1 MFHPGRTGKAV
12 WRCCAWH
19 GTARYQQLSRTRNK
33 NEIKTMPSNLFKRI
47 KGPIGLIV
55 SILVL
60 VVIFSILNP
69 RFGSLQNLQNV
80 LYQASVPLI
89 VVVGATLVI
98 QMGSIDLSVEGAMGA
113 AGMAWI
119 LLSPNTRLDS
129 DIGAWAWVAAIGLG
143 LAIGLMSGIV
153 HAKLTVPSFVV
164 TLGTWYVG
172 LGIAILLYGN
182 DMLPTLTSETL
193 ARWPSRMSLG
203 LPNSFWLAA
212 VVMMCGILTSNYT
225 SFGRGVLAI
234 GNNETI
240 ARASG
245 MSVDRIK
252 IAAFAVAGCL
262 SGLAGILATMQL
274 GSGSPDIG
282 FGQLFTVIPAAV
294 IAGTALGG
302 GEGGVTRSV
311 LGVFLLLILNNGLV
325 LAGVDPDF
333 QSGVFGT
340 ILIVAIVAVAWPER
354 GRLKVAK

>member
-1 MFHPGRTGKAV
+1 MNAGLLK
-12 WRCCAWH
+12 
-19 GTARYQQLSRTRNK
+19 S
-33 NEIKTMPSNLFKRI
+33 I

-55 SILVL
+55 ATLVL

-69 RFGSLQNLQNV
+69 RFGSIENLQNV
-80 LYQASVPLI
+80 LYQAAVPLI
-89 VVVGATLVI
+89 IVVGATLVI
-98 QMGSIDLSVEGAMGA
+98 QMGSIDLSVEGIMGA

-119 LLSPNTRLDS
+119 LLSANTRQDT
-129 DIGAWAWVAAIGLG
+129 DIGAWAWVVAVGLG
-143 LAIGLMSGIV
+143 LGIGLVSGLV
-153 HAKLTVPSFVV
+153 HAKLKVPSFVV

-182 DMLPTLTSETL
+182 DMLPTITNEAL
-193 ARWPSRMSLG
+193 ARWPSRLSLG
-203 LPNSFWLAA
+203 LPNAFWLAA
-212 VVMMCGILTSNYT
+212 AVIAAGVLISNYLA
-225 SFGRGVLAI
+225 FGRGVLAV
-234 GNNETI
+234 GNNENI

-245 MSVDRIK
+245 MSVDGIK
-252 IAAFAVAGCL
+252 VAAFAIAGCL

-302 GEGGVTRSV
+302 GEGGVLRSV

-340 ILIVAIVAVAWPER
+340 ILIIAIVTVAWPER

>member
-1 MFHPGRTGKAV
+1 MNAGILK
-12 WRCCAWH
+12 
-19 GTARYQQLSRTRNK
+19 S
-33 NEIKTMPSNLFKRI
+33 I
-47 KGPIGLIV
+47 KGPVGLVV

-69 RFGSLQNLQNV
+69 RFGSVENLQNV

-89 VVVGATLVI
+89 IVVGATLVI
-98 QMGSIDLSVEGAMGA
+98 QMGSIDLSVEGIMGA

-119 LLSPNTRLDS
+119 LLSANTRQDT
-129 DIGAWAWVAAIGLG
+129 DIGAWAWVVAIALGLGIGLLSG
-143 LAIGLMSGIV
+143 LV
-153 HAKLTVPSFVV
+153 HAKLKVPSFVV

-182 DMLPTLTSETL
+182 QMLPTITNEAL
-193 ARWPSRMSLG
+193 ARWPSRLSLG
-203 LPNSFWLAA
+203 LPNSFWLATA
-212 VVMMCGILTSNYT
+212 VILIGVLISNYLA
-225 SFGRGVLAI
+225 FGRGVLAV

-245 MSVDRIK
+245 MFVDRIK
-252 IAAFAVAGCL
+252 IAAFALAGCL
-262 SGLAGILATMQL
+262 SALAGILATMQL

-302 GEGGVTRSV
+302 GEGGIMRSV

-340 ILIVAIVAVAWPER
+340 ILIIAIVTVAWPER

>member
-1 MFHPGRTGKAV
+1 MSTPLPQIERPAMN
-12 WRCCAWH
+12 
-19 GTARYQQLSRTRNK
+19 ARIL
-33 NEIKTMPSNLFKRI
+33 KRI
-47 KGPIGLIV
+47 KGPVGLIV
-55 SILVL
+55 AILIL
-60 VVIFSILNP
+60 IVIFSVLNP
-69 RFGSLQNLQNV
+69 RFGSIENLRNV

-113 AGMAWI
+113 AGMGWI
-119 LLSPNTRLDS
+119 LLSANTRQDT
-129 DIGAWAWVAAIGLG
+129 DIGAWAWVVAIGIGLG
-143 LAIGLMSGIV
+143 IGLLSGLV
-153 HAKLTVPSFVV
+153 HAKLKVPSFVV

-182 DMLPTLTSETL
+182 DMLPTITNEAL
-193 ARWPSRMSLG
+193 ARWPSRTSLG

-212 VVMMCGILTSNYT
+212 AVIAGGVLVSNYT
-225 SFGRGVLAI
+225 AFGRSVLAV
-234 GNNETI
+234 GNNESI
-240 ARASG
+240 ARANG
-245 MSVDRIK
+245 MSVDRTK
-252 IAAFAVAGCL
+252 IAAFAAAGCL

-302 GEGGVTRSV
+302 GEGGVMRSV

-325 LAGVDPDF
+325 LAGVDSDF
-333 QSGVFGT
+333 QQGVFGT
-340 ILIVAIVAVAWPER
+340 ILIIAIVAVAWPER

>member
-1 MFHPGRTGKAV
+1 MD
-12 WRCCAWH
+12 
-19 GTARYQQLSRTRNK
+19 
-33 NEIKTMPSNLFKRI
+33 
-47 KGPIGLIV
+47 LIV
-55 SILVL
+55 AALVL
-60 VVIFSILNP
+60 IVIFAVLNP
-69 RFGSLQNLQNV
+69 RFGSIENLQNV

-98 QMGSIDLSVEGAMGA
+98 QMGSIDLSVEGVMGA

-119 LLSPNTRLDS
+119 LLSANTRQDT
-129 DIGAWAWVAAIGLG
+129 DIGAWAWVVAIGIGLG
-143 LAIGLMSGIV
+143 IGLLSGLV
-153 HAKLTVPSFVV
+153 HARLKVPSFVV

-182 DMLPTLTSETL
+182 DMLPTITNEAL
-193 ARWPSRMSLG
+193 ARWPSRISLG

-212 VVMMCGILTSNYT
+212 AVILAGILISNYT
-225 SFGRGVLAI
+225 AFGRGVLAI

-245 MSVDRIK
+245 MFVDRTK
-252 IAAFAVAGCL
+252 VAAFALAGCL

-282 FGQLFTVIPAAV
+282 VGQLFTVIPAAV

-333 QSGVFGT
+333 QQGVFGT
-340 ILIVAIVAVAWPER
+340 ILIIAIVAVAWPER

>member
-1 MFHPGRTGKAV
+1 MNAGLLK
-12 WRCCAWH
+12 
-19 GTARYQQLSRTRNK
+19 S
-33 NEIKTMPSNLFKRI
+33 I
-47 KGPIGLIV
+47 KGPTGLIV
-55 SILVL
+55 ATLVL

-69 RFGSLQNLQNV
+69 RFGSIENLQNV
-80 LYQASVPLI
+80 LYQAAVPLI
-89 VVVGATLVI
+89 IVVGATLVI
-98 QMGSIDLSVEGAMGA
+98 QMGSIDLSVEGIMGA

-119 LLSPNTRLDS
+119 LLSANTRQDT

-143 LAIGLMSGIV
+143 LGIGLVSGLV
-153 HAKLTVPSFVV
+153 HAKLKVPSFVV

-182 DMLPTLTSETL
+182 DMLPTITNEAL
-193 ARWPSRMSLG
+193 ARWPSRLSLG
-203 LPNSFWLAA
+203 LPNAFWLAA
-212 VVMMCGILTSNYT
+212 AVIAAGVLISHYLA
-225 SFGRGVLAI
+225 FGRGVLAV
-234 GNNETI
+234 GNNENI

-245 MSVDRIK
+245 TAVDGIK
-252 IAAFAVAGCL
+252 IAAFAIAGCL

-282 FGQLFTVIPAAV
+282 LGQLFTVIPAAV
-294 IAGTALGG
+294 IAGTSLGG
-302 GEGGVTRSV
+302 GEGGVLRSV

-340 ILIVAIVAVAWPER
+340 ILIIAIVTVAWPER

>member
-1 MFHPGRTGKAV
+1 MRLHRPQDKPYLKFPV
-12 WRCCAWH
+12 SN
-19 GTARYQQLSRTRNK
+19 QI
-33 NEIKTMPSNLFKRI
+33 EIQIMNAGLLKSI

-55 SILVL
+55 AVLVL
-60 VVIFSILNP
+60 IVIFSILNP
-69 RFGSLQNLQNV
+69 RFGSIENLQNV

-89 VVVGATLVI
+89 IVVGATLVI

-119 LLSPNTRLDS
+119 LLSANTRQDT
-129 DIGAWAWVAAIGLG
+129 DIGAWAWVVAIGIGVGLG
-143 LAIGLMSGIV
+143 VLSGVI
-153 HAKLTVPSFVV
+153 HAKLKVPSFVV

-182 DMLPTLTSETL
+182 DMLPTITNEVL
-193 ARWPSRMSLG
+193 ARWPSRETLG

-212 VVMMCGILTSNYT
+212 VVILCGVLLSNYT
-225 SFGRGVLAI
+225 AFGRGVLAV

-252 IAAFAVAGCL
+252 IAAFAIAGCL

-282 FGQLFTVIPAAV
+282 FGQLFIVIPAAV

-302 GEGGVTRSV
+302 GEGGVMRSV

-333 QSGVFGT
+333 QQGVFGT
-340 ILIVAIVAVAWPER
+340 ILILAIVAVAWPER

>member
-1 MFHPGRTGKAV
+1 M
-12 WRCCAWH
+12 
-19 GTARYQQLSRTRNK
+19 S
-33 NEIKTMPSNLFKRI
+33 EIKIMQTFLSKSI

-55 SILVL
+55 LIVVL
-60 VVIFSILNP
+60 IVIFSILNP
-69 RFGSLQNLQNV
+69 RFGSIENLRNV
-80 LYQASVPLI
+80 LYQGSVPLI

-98 QMGSIDLSVEGAMGA
+98 QMASIDLSVEGAMGA

-119 LLSPNTRLDS
+119 LLSPNTRLGI
-129 DIGAWAWVAAIGLG
+129 DIGAWAWVVAIGIGLG
-143 LAIGLMSGIV
+143 LGLLSGIV
-153 HAKLTVPSFVV
+153 HAKLKVPSFVV

-182 DMLPTLTSETL
+182 DMLPTLTNEAL
-193 ARWPSRMSLG
+193 ARWPSRLSLG

-212 VVMMCGILTSNYT
+212 AIILGGVLLSNYT
-225 SFGRGVLAI
+225 SFGRGVLAV

-245 MSVDRIK
+245 MAVDRIK
-252 IAAFAVAGCL
+252 IVAFALAGCL

-282 FGQLFTVIPAAV
+282 LGQLFTVIPAAV

-311 LGVFLLLILNNGLV
+311 LGVFLLIILNNGLV
-325 LAGVDPDF
+325 LAGVDPNL

-340 ILIVAIVAVAWPER
+340 ILILAIVAVAWPER